1 MAAFRSAGGSAA
13 GGSDSVGV
21 GAFPCSSPR
30 PPVPFRRIVP
40 FALLVL
46 LLGCT
51 ARRPEA
57 EAVDSRPRVLASFT
71 VLADMAEQVA
81 CGRLRVESL
90 TRPGAEIHGYE
101 VTPSDLRRA
110 RGAQLLLE
118 NGLGLE
124 RWLDRF
130 ATSLGPIPRVTLSR
144 GVETIPIE
152 AEGGRA
158 TNPHAWMSPKA
169 ARIYVA
175 NLREAFTRL
184 DPAGANDYRRC
195 AEAYGAQLDRLD
207 RELRQEI
214 AALPPERRLLVTCE
228 GAFSYLARDYGLQE
242 GWLWPVNGER
252 EVTPQRL
259 RRLIETVRHRQVPAV
274 FCESTV
280 DGRAQKRVAAESGAR
295 LAGLLHVDSL
305 TPPGGVAS
313 TYLDLMR
320 HNVGTVRRGL
330 APGARAAVGRPR

>member
-1 MAAFRSAGGSAA
+1 MAALPSVGAA
-13 GGSDSVGV
+13 SSDSVGS
-21 GAFPCSSPR
+21 GALLCASPP

-40 FALLVL
+40 FALLAL
-46 LLGCT
+46 LLGCGVH
-51 ARRPEA
+51 RPEGGR
-57 EAVDSRPRVLASFT
+57 VDVRPRVIASFT
-71 VLADMAEQVA
+71 ILADMAERVA

-124 RWLDRF
+124 RWMDRF
-130 ATSLGPIPRVTLSR
+130 AASLGPIPRVTLSR
-144 GVETIPIE
+144 GVATIPID

-158 TNPHAWMSPKA
+158 SNPHAWMSPRA
-169 ARIYVA
+169 AHTYVA
-175 NLREAFTRL
+175 NLQQAFTRL
-184 DPAGANDYRRC
+184 DPAGAGDYQRC
-195 AEAYGAQLDRLD
+195 ARAYLAQLDQLD

-214 AALPPERRLLVTCE
+214 AALPPQRRLLVSCE
-228 GAFSYLARDYGLQE
+228 GAFSYLARDYGLEE

-252 EVTPQRL
+252 EVTPQRM
-259 RRLIETVRHRQVPAV
+259 RRLIETVRARRVPAV

-280 DGRAQKRVAAESGAR
+280 DARAQQRVAAESGAR
-295 LAGLLHVDSL
+295 LAGILHVDSL
-305 TPPGGVAS
+305 SPPGGVAA

-320 HNVGTVRRGL
+320 HHVGSVRRGL
-330 APGARAAVGRPR
+330 AQR